1 MTGLPLSGSTETLPA
16 VLVEAF
22 KGAVSP
28 RDLQAWTRLSPAQ
41 RERALRRVE
50 ALAAWDDGRGAI
62 GALEAAKKA
71 GVGLSRFYRLAA
83 EWRAGPSL
91 AALGTFASSRP
102 RGSKFDVDAI
112 NALQAA
118 VPQIVRLNGGASV
131 TRLVELLVEAAA
143 VPVGKLPGMTK
154 LREIVQDEV
163 RRVAA
168 THDAGTAVAFDCVA
182 SSLPREDG
190 RPHII
195 FACLDRGTRSVL
207 GVAIGQVEHAVRGY
221 AGAAA
226 DALRSIEVNGASW
239 PWGRRLAK
247 AELTAGNDVS
257 ACAELVASLNATL
270 PGSNFQLARQPK
282 RFGRYLRELI
292 GPRLGRIT
300 FTPTRTADGEAMP
313 ANGDM
318 TAWTEVDALLALR
331 AAANVYNK
339 EVLTSIEADSAGS
352 APATLLVALRALS
365 EPTAG
370 S

>member
-1 MTGLPLSGSTETLPA
+1 MTSSSPAEALPSILATAFNGTVPA
-16 VLVEAF
+16 KEL
-22 KGAVSP
+22 
-28 RDLQAWTRLSPAQ
+28 DAWTRLSPAQ
-41 RERALRRVE
+41 RARALQRVE
-50 ALAAWDDGRGAI
+50 ALSAWNDGRGEI
-62 GALEAAKKA
+62 GAAEAALKA

-91 AALGTFASSRP
+91 AAVGTFASSRP
-102 RGSKFDVDAI
+102 RGSKFDADAI

-118 VPQIVRLNGGASV
+118 VPQVVRLNGGASV

-143 VPVGKLPGMTK
+143 VPEGKLPGMTK

-168 THDAGTAVAFDCVA
+168 THDAGTAVVFDCVA
-182 SSLPREDG
+182 SSLPREDR

-207 GVAIGQVEHAVRGY
+207 GVALGEVEHAVPGY
-221 AGAAA
+221 ARAAA
-226 DALRSIEVNGASW
+226 DALRSIEADPAGW
-239 PWGRRLAK
+239 PWGRRLAR
-247 AELTAGNDVS
+247 AELTAGMDVLD
-257 ACAELVASLNATL
+257 CEGLVADLNAVL

-300 FTPTRTADGEAMP
+300 FTPTRTAEGEAMP

-318 TAWTEVDALLALR
+318 TAWTEVDALVAVR
-331 AAANVYNK
+331 TAADAYNK
-339 EVLTSIEADSAGS
+339 DVLTDAEPDPEGL
-352 APATLLVALRALS
+352 APATLMVALRTVS
-365 EPTAG
+365 ERTAR